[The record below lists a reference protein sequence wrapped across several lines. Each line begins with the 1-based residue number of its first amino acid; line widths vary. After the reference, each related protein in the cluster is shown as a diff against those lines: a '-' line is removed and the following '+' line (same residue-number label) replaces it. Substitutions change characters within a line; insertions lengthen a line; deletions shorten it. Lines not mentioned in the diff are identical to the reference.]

1 MLVIIDIES
10 SGKKEKKKKNHCNV
24 DITHLHVLHTEKKII
39 FDIKKNEIIS
49 ISAYWKF
56 VFLKLDSLQTK
67 LSIMPHAKG
76 EMYPVLAWGLCFY
89 YFLFVSLP

>member
-49 ISAYWKF
+49 ISAY
-56 VFLKLDSLQTK
+56 
-67 LSIMPHAKG
+67 
-76 EMYPVLAWGLCFY
+76 
-89 YFLFVSLP
+89 